1 MGRTRCGRGG
11 DPYGVCEAQERFR
24 FAHRPLFL
32 PRSQIEA
39 ASSKV
44 ADESEERRKDALE
57 AGLPASGEAVITD
70 SRQKEPLDL
79 SWLLLSLDRKFSRRA
94 CRSCR
99 RTAEAGGGPGA
110 ATPSVERTQ
119 RRSTIFASP
128 CARRCMRLRSDALS
142 LSLSTSVPKSR

>member
-1 MGRTRCGRGG
+1 MK
-11 DPYGVCEAQERFR
+11 
-24 FAHRPLFL
+24 
-32 PRSQIEA
+32 PRSDFDSPTDRYFFLGLRIEA

-110 ATPSVERTQ
+110 ATPS
-119 RRSTIFASP
+119 RSISEQ
-128 CARRCMRLRSDALS
+128 
-142 LSLSTSVPKSR
+142 